1 MARLDLY
8 GLDSVLRDMNRLQA
22 RTGPVAEEMVRKG
35 AEIMAEYRKRE
46 AEKRGLKAPGSGAMI
61 KNIRPTKRIK
71 NVAGAL
77 ELAVYSQGKDPKSR
91 TGQTNAAKEFLDHYG
106 YKSRSASHWVESAEK
121 AGEKPAEEA
130 MEKIWDE
137 FIHSPED

>member
-35 AEIMAEYRKRE
+35 AEIMANYRRQE
-46 AEKRGLKAPGSGAMI
+46 AEKRGLKDSGAMI
-61 KNIRPTKRIK
+61 KNIRPTKKVK

-77 ELAVYSQGKDPKSR
+77 ELTVYSQGKDPKSR
-91 TGQTNAAKEFLDHYG
+91 TGQTNAAKEFMDHYG
-106 YKSRSASHWVESAEK
+106 YKNRPATHWVESAEK